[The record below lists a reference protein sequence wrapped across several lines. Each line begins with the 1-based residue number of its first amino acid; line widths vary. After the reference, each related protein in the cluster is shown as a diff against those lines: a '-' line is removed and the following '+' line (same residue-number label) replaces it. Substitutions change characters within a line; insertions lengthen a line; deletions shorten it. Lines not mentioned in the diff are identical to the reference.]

1 MTVLLISIAKIWR
14 VEKYKYDT
22 DLKDGNTCT
31 II

>member
-1 MTVLLISIAKIWR
+1 MTLLLISIAKICR
-14 VEKYKYDT
+14 VAKYKYDI